1 MQNNEM
7 QQVVLKVI
15 NQNTHTP
22 AFDLVIT
29 TEEPDEI
36 MKHGQKELSDA
47 TALMISFTKM
57 ISKMDLVEQ
66 MKFFRVLAANPT
78 ETLEKVKEAFHKCYY
93 IVFEKL

>member
-1 MQNNEM
+1 MQNNQTEK
-7 QQVVLKVI
+7 VVLKVL
-15 NQNTHTP
+15 NRDNYTP
-22 AFDLVIT
+22 AFDLIMT
-29 TEEPDEI
+29 TSNADEI

-66 MKFFRVLAANPT
+66 MKFFRVLVANPT
-78 ETLEKVKEAFHKCYY
+78 ETLEKVKEAFHNCSY